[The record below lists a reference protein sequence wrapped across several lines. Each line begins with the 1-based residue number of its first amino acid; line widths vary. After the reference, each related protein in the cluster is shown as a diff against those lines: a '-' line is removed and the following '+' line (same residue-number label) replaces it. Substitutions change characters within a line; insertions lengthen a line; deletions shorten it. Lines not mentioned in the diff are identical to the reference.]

1 MTRRADIDDFL
12 DELGDDADLEVAG
25 ALALLAG
32 ESEGSASLR
41 ERLIATVQTTH
52 RWDDLEAKVASLID
66 LDVDAVRALLI
77 AIDERGRWEAGIA
90 DHIELL
96 HFRGGEAVAD
106 AITGFVRIAP
116 GAEFPD
122 HEHVGD
128 ESVLVLQ
135 GAFRDSSGTLHERG
149 ELVQRPAGSSH
160 SLAAV
165 GAIPLVYLA
174 IVQRGVKIAG
184 ELLTPDDPRA

>member
-1 MTRRADIDDFL
+1 MKRPDDIDEFL
-12 DELGDDADLEVAG
+12 AELGAEEDLDVAG

-32 ESEGSASLR
+32 ESEGSAALR
-41 ERLIATVQTTH
+41 ERVIAAVRTTH
-52 RWDDLEAKVASLID
+52 RWDDLEAKIASLID
-66 LDVDAVRALLI
+66 LDLDATRALLV
-77 AIDERGRWEAGIA
+77 AIDERGGWEAGIA
-90 DHIELL
+90 ESVELL
-96 HFRGGEAVAD
+96 HFRGGTAVAD

-116 GAEFPD
+116 GEAFPE

-160 SLAAV
+160 SLVAV
-165 GAIPLVYLA
+165 GALPLVYLA
-174 IVQRGVKIAG
+174 IVQRGVRIAG